1 MLAPNPE
8 ATIPEM
14 EDVLKIGAGSGW
26 WPRHRA
32 SLSWLA
38 LVVLVLAA
46 GGWWWSARQAVSSL
60 QYQTVAAKRGGLTVS
75 VSATGTVDPIT
86 QVQVGSE
93 LSGKVESVLVDYNA
107 KVTAGQ
113 VLAEIDTDKLIAE
126 TNHTRAQLDA
136 MKADVV
142 QKQAAFAQ
150 TESDL
155 ARLRPLV
162 LHDFASRQDLET
174 AVSARDQAEAVLNS
188 AKAQVKVSEA
198 DLAANQTDL
207 DKAVIRSPING
218 IVLDRNVDP
227 GQTVAA
233 SLQAPVLFT
242 IAGDLS
248 QMQLLVDVDE
258 ADAGSVKEGQD
269 ATFTV
274 EAFPD
279 RHFAAKVV
287 QLRYAPVT
295 VSGVVTYK
303 SVLSVD
309 NASLA
314 LRPGMT
320 VAAEIVTQKVDDAL
334 LIPNAAL
341 RYAPPKAAEATDNR
355 NWLVKLMPRPP
366 TQAQTELS
374 DNLPP
379 GQKRIWV
386 LKDNAASP
394 LLITPGATDG
404 NWTQVLD
411 GDLQD
416 GNLLIVDSTGSE

>member
-8 ATIPEM
+8 ATKPEM
-14 EDVLKIGAGSGW
+14 EDVLKIGSGSGW
-26 WPRHRA
+26 WPRNRA

-46 GGWWWSARQAVSSL
+46 GGWWWSAHQAVSSL

-320 VAAEIVTQKVDDAL
+320 VAAEIVTQKVDDTL

-341 RYAPPKAAEATDNR
+341 RYAPPKTAEATDNR

-379 GQKRIWV
+379 GRKRIWV